1 MNERYDENTDYQYEE
16 MTERRALQKAIK
28 AGNLT
33 KAQEIMVLEDAIKK
47 LGKHSYLGP
56 FLTEQVPF
64 LASALHSDMPP
75 NPLSEAHALARSIEH
90 DARVKAQEMIDQAG
104 LTANMT
110 INNARKECGEIK
122 ARLRQALADA
132 ASKIS

>member
-1 MNERYDENTDYQYEE
+1 MNERYDENADYQYEE

-33 KAQEIMVLEDAIKK
+33 KA
-47 LGKHSYLGP
+47 
-56 FLTEQVPF
+56 
-64 LASALHSDMPP
+64 PP